1 MFYYIYVLEDKK
13 GNLYVGYSKDLKK
26 RVEEHNRGLNQS
38 TKSQKPWHCIYVEAC
53 LNEEDAKRRE
63 GYLKTN
69 QGNRM
74 LKRRLK
80 EYFYSRK

>member
-38 TKSQKPWHCIYVEAC
+38 TKSQKPWHCIYFEAC

>member
-1 MFYYIYVLEDKK
+1 MFYYIYVLEDKG

-38 TKSQKPWHCIYVEAC
+38 TKSQKPWHCIYFEAC